1 MVVDSCKFFDAM
13 TAKYTLKPTGK
24 RKYHRNSTMSKAE
37 VMLIIILFHDS
48 GYRCFIETVNDELKN
63 ISQVEHS
70 IHRYFDRFIINLL
83 QAITT
88 YFQRSVH
95 QCTKHH
101 LHSPY
106 IVLNPSNSRYIISL
120 KYPFYPVESHSQ
132 TLNSWLVGRV
142 CGIHALISSFLSIF
156 LQQ

>member
-1 MVVDSCKFFDAM
+1 MSINLVISKICCNFKMLIYKQLQTKIAMITEDKVTEIFCMADDFCKFFDVM

-83 QAITT
+83 
-88 YFQRSVH
+88 
-95 QCTKHH
+95 
-101 LHSPY
+101 
-106 IVLNPSNSRYIISL
+106 
-120 KYPFYPVESHSQ
+120 
-132 TLNSWLVGRV
+132 
-142 CGIHALISSFLSIF
+142 
-156 LQQ
+156 

>member
-1 MVVDSCKFFDAM
+1 VITGDKVTEIFYMADDFCKFFDAM

-83 QAITT
+83 
-88 YFQRSVH
+88 
-95 QCTKHH
+95 
-101 LHSPY
+101 
-106 IVLNPSNSRYIISL
+106 
-120 KYPFYPVESHSQ
+120 
-132 TLNSWLVGRV
+132 
-142 CGIHALISSFLSIF
+142 
-156 LQQ
+156 

>member
-1 MVVDSCKFFDAM
+1 MDLVISENRCSIKELIYKQLQTKIAMITEDKVTEIFCMADDFCKFFDAM

-83 QAITT
+83 
-88 YFQRSVH
+88 
-95 QCTKHH
+95 
-101 LHSPY
+101 
-106 IVLNPSNSRYIISL
+106 
-120 KYPFYPVESHSQ
+120 
-132 TLNSWLVGRV
+132 
-142 CGIHALISSFLSIF
+142 
-156 LQQ
+156 